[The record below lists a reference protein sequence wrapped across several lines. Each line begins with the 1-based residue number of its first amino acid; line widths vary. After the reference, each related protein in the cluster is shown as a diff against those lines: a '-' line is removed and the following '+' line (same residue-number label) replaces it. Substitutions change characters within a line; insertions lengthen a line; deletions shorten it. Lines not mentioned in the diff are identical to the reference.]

1 MDGFTWVDG
10 AVAGVIGLSAL
21 LAWVRGFTREAMD
34 ILGWI
39 AAAVVAYYLAPTVE
53 PWLREIPVLG
63 KFLGESCE
71 LAVLAAFALTFAA
84 ALVLISLFS
93 PLLSSAV
100 LAVPGIG
107 LLDRG
112 LGLVFGVLRGAILV
126 AIVFLIYDR
135 IMPADQT
142 VAAIEN
148 SRSAAVFASLKD
160 RIARS
165 LPQETPAWLADA
177 YDSLTR
183 SCSGSA
189 SPTVNMPKKQG

>member
-1 MDGFTWVDG
+1 MDGFTWVDA

-63 KFLGESCE
+63 QFLGESCE
-71 LAVLAAFALTFAA
+71 LAVLAAFAISFAVS
-84 ALVLISLFS
+84 LVLISLFS

-100 LAVPGIG
+100 LSVPGIG
-107 LLDRG
+107 LIDRG
-112 LGLVFGVLRGAILV
+112 LGFVFGVVRGAILV
-126 AIVFLIYDR
+126 AIVFLIYER

-142 VAAIEN
+142 VAAVEN

-160 RIARS
+160 RVAQS
-165 LPQETPAWLADA
+165 LPQEVPTWLADA

-183 SCSGSA
+183 SCNGPT
-189 SPTVNMPKKQG
+189 SPAAKKQG